1 MKSAGSLRLSQ
12 VHYGL
17 YDFHLAISLLYPVY
31 TVTQKMP
38 LSQDYLEITARLN
51 FGNAL

>member
-12 VHYGL
+12 VH

-38 LSQDYLEITARLN
+38 LSQDYLEITAKLN